1 LNLFRISDFEFRI
14 SGFAGLEER
23 PLTFFKWVIRS
34 LVHYRRMHLAVAL
47 AAATAT
53 ATLTGALVVGDSV
66 RATLRYVLD
75 ARLGSVHWAVSTQ
88 ERFFNE
94 ELSQRLSKT
103 VGDSAPVLQMRG
115 MVSRGDG
122 SVRVNK
128 IHILGVD
135 DRFFKLSLAG
145 KTPAGFGDG
154 NALINAAL
162 AERLSTRSGQAAE
175 VIVRIDKP
183 GALSRDL
190 VIAPVADN
198 TIAMRLPVSAV
209 ADDEHF
215 GRFSLEANQQ
225 DPLNI
230 FVPRSWLQGQL
241 EREGQANLLLIK
253 NPPGGMTEDA
263 LKQALNSEWRLAD
276 AEAVLQT
283 VEGRQSLE
291 LRTSRVFLDHALSSA
306 ALKAYP
312 EALPVLTY
320 FVNELRVGNA
330 ATPYSMVTAA
340 DRKGSFVDILPADM
354 KDDQIVINQWL
365 ADDLH
370 AHVGD
375 VLKLT
380 YYLPSGGQ
388 SLEEGR
394 RSFRICRVVPL
405 QGTAADSSL
414 MPDFPGLTDAENCS
428 DWDSGLP
435 ISLNLI
441 RDKDEAYWDNYRGT
455 PKAFVTL
462 SAGQAMWANRY
473 GDLTAVRFPVV
484 PSENDTL
491 EENLR
496 QLVDPA
502 SLGLSAMPV
511 RDIGTRAIS
520 GGTDL
525 GLLFLGLSMFLIAAA
540 ILLTCLLF
548 VFSVEN
554 RRVQTGML
562 LAIGF
567 PARRIQRL
575 YLLEGCLVA
584 LLGAAGG
591 ACLGLVYPRLL
602 ILGLSTAWQGAVA
615 GTAIR
620 YSASLASLG
629 SGFFSGFL
637 ISLVAMAW
645 TLHRQ
650 MKDSAHSLLSG
661 SESSAA
667 LKPYIVKRRWV
678 WWAVSMLSLAGAF
691 LLIMISMSSGS
702 GAMAGAFFGAGA
714 LLLVSVMIWIG
725 MALHWLGARH
735 HRPLHSLPSLALR
748 SSARRWGRSMAVVAI
763 LACGVFMVVAVSA
776 NRKDLSTG
784 ASLRSSGT
792 GGFALYA
799 ESSVPIV
806 KDLNS
811 DAGHEAWGLK
821 DDLLN
826 ETRFVSMRVR
836 DGDDASCL
844 NLNRAQEPRIL
855 GLQVDSL
862 TERKAFTFRVQKEDG
877 SSWDLLRQ
885 DLGNGVIP
893 AVGDYPT
900 VYWGLG
906 RKIGDDLIYHNRKGE
921 EVRLRI
927 VGMITSS
934 ILQGNLVISE
944 AAMQRYF
951 PEVEGYRAWMID
963 TTFPAQAQV
972 SEHLTLRLAD
982 AGFSVETAADRLKS
996 FGQVEN
1002 TYLSIFLVL
1011 GGLGLVLGCAGLG
1024 LIVVRNLL
1032 ERQGE
1037 LAMLRAVGF
1046 NRLGL
1051 MKMVCLEH
1059 VFLLGAGLL
1068 TGMGCALVAVAP
1080 TLRAAS
1086 GQLPFGLLAI
1096 LMLMICSSG
1105 VIWVLIAAR
1114 FALRGTILTP
1124 LRNE

>member
-1 LNLFRISDFEFRI
+1 
-14 SGFAGLEER
+14 
-23 PLTFFKWVIRS
+23 LTFFKWVIHS

-75 ARLGSVHWAVSTQ
+75 SRLGSVHWAVSTQ

-94 ELSQRLSKT
+94 ELSQRLNKS
-103 VGDSAPVLQMRG
+103 VGDSAPALQMRG

-128 IHILGVD
+128 VHVLGVD

-145 KTPAGFGDG
+145 ETPAGFGDG

-162 AERLSTRSGQAAE
+162 AARLETGDGQE
-175 VIVRIDKP
+175 TEIIVRIDKP

-190 VIAPVADN
+190 VITPVADN

-209 ADDEHF
+209 ADDAHF

-225 DPLNI
+225 DPLNVL
-230 FVPRSWLQGQL
+230 VPRSWLQGQL
-241 EREGQANLLLIK
+241 ERDGQANLLLIK
-253 NPPGGMTEDA
+253 NPSGELTEDA

-276 AEAVLQT
+276 AEAALQPLKDKQ
-283 VEGRQSLE
+283 VLE

-312 EALPVLTY
+312 EALPLLTY
-320 FVNELRVGNA
+320 FVNELRVGDA

-340 DRKGSFVDILPADM
+340 GRKGAFVDILPADM

-388 SLEEGR
+388 SLEEGQ

-414 MPDFPGLTDAENCS
+414 MPDFPGLADAENCS
-428 DWDSGLP
+428 DWDPGLP
-435 ISLNLI
+435 INLNLV
-441 RDKDEAYWDNYRGT
+441 REKDEAYWDNYRGT

-462 SAGQAMWANRY
+462 AAGQAMWANRY

-484 PSENDTL
+484 STESDTL
-491 EENLR
+491 EANLH

-525 GLLFLGLSMFLIAAA
+525 GQLFLGLSMFLIAAA

-548 VFSVEN
+548 VFSVES

-591 ACLGLVYPRLL
+591 TCLGLLYPRLL

-620 YSASLASLG
+620 YSASPESLG
-629 SGFFSGFL
+629 SGFLSGFL
-637 ISLVAMAW
+637 IALVAMAW

-661 SESSAA
+661 SDTSAE
-667 LKPYIVKRRWV
+667 LKPYIVKRRWA
-678 WWAVSMLSLAGAF
+678 WWALSMLSLAGAF

-725 MALHWLGARH
+725 IALHWLGARH

-776 NRKDLSTG
+776 NRKDPSAG

-806 KDLNS
+806 KDLDS

-826 ETRFVSMRVR
+826 KTRFVNMRVR

-855 GLQVDSL
+855 GVQVDSL
-862 TERKAFTFRVQKEDG
+862 TGRFTFRSQKKDG
-877 SSWDLLRQ
+877 PSWDLLQQ
-885 DLGNGVIP
+885 DPGNGVIP

-900 VYWGLG
+900 VYWGLS

-927 VGMITSS
+927 VAMITSS
-934 ILQGNLVISE
+934 MLQGNLIISE

-963 TTFPAQAQV
+963 TPSRVQVQV
-972 SEHLTLRLAD
+972 SEHLTRRLAD
-982 AGFSVETAADRLKS
+982 AGFSVGTAADRLKA

-1011 GGLGLVLGCAGLG
+1011 GGLGLVLGCSGLG

-1046 NRLGL
+1046 NRRGL

-1068 TGMGCALVAVAP
+1068 TGMSCALVAVAP

-1096 LMLMICSSG
+1096 LMLMICFSG